1 MFQTVCGGEIL
12 YFHDICMIMR
22 VAANN
27 EALTEGFVFCDGWS
41 TEIKPSFWRHA
52 MYTQCW
58 FEAIDPH
65 SCANTRIG
73 HCEFWHAA
81 EAFQLGNVGLN
92 ESCL

>member
-1 MFQTVCGGEIL
+1 MFQTVCGGAIL

-27 EALTEGFVFCDGWS
+27 EALTEGFFSAMDGALRLS
-41 TEIKPSFWRHA
+41 QAFGDMPC
-52 MYTQCW
+52 TQCR